1 MSKINLQI
9 PEVAI
14 REIRLGSI
22 TGFQGGAEE
31 LVNYSRCGLKDKSR
45 SFSQCLGC
53 STSQAYLFRIFLY
66 QPHFFC
72 FPGTAIVFFFI
83 IC

>member
-9 PEVAI
+9 PEVSI

-31 LVNYSRCGLKDKSR
+31 LVNCSRCGLKDKSR

-53 STSQAYLFRIFLY
+53 STSQAA
-66 QPHFFC
+66 C
-72 FPGTAIVFFFI
+72 FWCRTPP
-83 IC
+83 